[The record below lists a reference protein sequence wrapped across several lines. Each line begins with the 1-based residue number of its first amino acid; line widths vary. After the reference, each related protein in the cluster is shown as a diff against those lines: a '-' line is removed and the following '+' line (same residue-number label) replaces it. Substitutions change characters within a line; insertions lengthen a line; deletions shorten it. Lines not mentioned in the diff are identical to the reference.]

1 MSSAA
6 EFKWGEIVLLD
17 DLVSSGEVQLGRG
30 NVISKIDIR
39 NNPGQYPIYSS
50 SSKNDG
56 KMGEYGSF
64 MFDEELISWSVD
76 GGGYFFHRPKHKFS
90 VTNVSGY
97 MRLSP
102 SWDYRFTAYSLQ
114 FQHEYFSFDYQTKAH
129 PSVIREFYL
138 FPKVPHP
145 EQKKIA
151 AILSS
156 VDRVIEKTR
165 AQIDKLKDLKT
176 GMMQELLTKGV
187 GPGGISHTEFKT
199 SPLGKIPA
207 VWKIATVESLLSN
220 VPNPMRS
227 GPFGS
232 ALLKKELVT
241 DGIPFLGIDNVHVE
255 YFRQSFKRFITEDKF
270 KELKRYEVFPGDVMV
285 TIMGTVGRCCVVP
298 DGVGKAISS
307 KHVWTI
313 TLDKDKY
320 VPELLCWQIN
330 YANWVKQQFKNESQ
344 GGVMDSISSGTLK
357 NLVIPVPPIEEQRK
371 IVKVYRGLTSSIE
384 KKESKLCSIQSLKK
398 SLMQDLLT
406 GKVRVSVEAR
416 DLADA

>member
-138 FPKVPHP
+138 FPKVPHL

-176 GMMQELLTKGV
+176 GMMQELLTKGI
-187 GPGGISHTEFKT
+187 GHTEFKD
-199 SPLGKIPA
+199 SPVGWIPA
-207 VWKIATVESLLSN
+207 SWNAELLDKVAARGSGHTPSKSQPEYWNGNVYWVSLSDTNKLDRLYISATTKQISE
-220 VPNPMRS
+220 
-227 GPFGS
+227 
-232 ALLKKELVT
+232 
-241 DGIPFLGIDNVHVE
+241 LGIQNSSAVLH
-255 YFRQSFKRFITEDKF
+255 
-270 KELKRYEVFPGDVMV
+270 PP
-285 TIMGTVGRCCVVP
+285 GTVVLSRDAGIGKSAIITKEMAVSQHFIAWRCSNHLDNHFLYYILQFWKPKFESIAMGSTIKTIGLPFFKQLHVP
-298 DGVGKAISS
+298 
-307 KHVWTI
+307 
-313 TLDKDKY
+313 L
-320 VPELLCWQIN
+320 
-330 YANWVKQQFKNESQ
+330 
-344 GGVMDSISSGTLK
+344 
-357 NLVIPVPPIEEQRK
+357 PPISEQEAIAGALKSIDLKVFNVKRK
-371 IVKVYRGLTSSIE
+371 LDATMAVK
-384 KKESKLCSIQSLKK
+384 KA
-398 SLMQDLLT
+398 LMQDLLT
-406 GKVRVSVEAR
+406 GKVRVNVDAR
-416 DLADA
+416 ELADA